1 MVINIVL
8 EAESERPHHKRAL
21 RSLLGELQPLFDG
34 SSEGIFIYLD
44 DEHKACNDR
53 LADMFDYTPL
63 QWAEAHPF
71 NRLFSDESKDDVIAG
86 YYEKIIG
93 EKAPME
99 LNFTGVK
106 KNGSTFKARL
116 LMVPITYDG
125 VLFALGFVR

>member
-1 MVINIVL
+1 MLDV
-8 EAESERPHHKRAL
+8 
-21 RSLLGELQPLFDG
+21 

-44 DEHKACNDR
+44 DEHKACSDR
-53 LADMFDYTPL
+53 LADMFGYTPL
-63 QWAEAHPF
+63 QWADLRPF
-71 NRLFSDESKDDVIAG
+71 DRLFFEKSKDDVIAG

-106 KNGSTFKARL
+106 KDGSTFDARL